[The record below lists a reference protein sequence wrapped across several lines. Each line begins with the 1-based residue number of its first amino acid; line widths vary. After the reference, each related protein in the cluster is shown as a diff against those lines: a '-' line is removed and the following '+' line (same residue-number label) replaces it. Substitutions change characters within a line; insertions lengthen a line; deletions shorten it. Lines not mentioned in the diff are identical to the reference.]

1 MFVSATTTILALVC
15 AQAPGSQDSAPKP
28 QRLEQRANEFTQS
41 SQDSAALDARED
53 GSTVMV
59 WHSRRQQSGTYGV
72 YARAFGPDG
81 AARTGEVQVNANT
94 KGMQMQPAVA
104 MGDQDGVWFAW
115 QSYGADGEQ
124 GAIIA
129 RRFAGDLSSAT
140 SEVLV
145 NEQTAG
151 NQSEPLIA
159 ALPGGGALVVWLSPD
174 EKGEHLRVRARRL
187 GADGAPTGP
196 AFAVD
201 ASPGT
206 THRTPTLVTDS
217 HGQALVVY
225 ARVDADA
232 KPAGIFARQMNKDG
246 EFLEGERRLDSE
258 DQPGL
263 EPTIGIDDG
272 ELTRGLAAWLVAD
285 GDDYAIRTRGLSWL
299 DDELT
304 LSTIQS
310 VPVEGEGYTS
320 GLSVSVSDKNQGIL
334 SWSRYAD
341 GPKREAGLFASRLSN
356 AGAPQGKSFRVTETS
371 AGSQSLASARGTQR
385 THLTADGRMAFAW
398 SGQAGLGDKSGAHLT
413 LLAPDSTELVAAASS
428 NELSF
433 APLDEGA
440 RPHDPPV
447 FDPEDVVQQGSGGDT
462 ESAGGASFDFL
473 GFTST
478 GWTPPDP
485 EMAVGM
491 NHIVGMV
498 NGGIAWWTKDGTQE
512 FFQDINGGGGFWG
525 SQGASS
531 FVFDPEVV
539 WDSHSD
545 RFVVFASDANNG
557 YLLAVSDDG
566 DPNGA
571 WHKYLI
577 DTIPIHGTD
586 FIDSGNLA
594 VDEDVIT
601 ITGDDFGPD
610 RLYML
615 FIDKSTA
622 MSGAPLVFD
631 SATINGRQSM
641 GTTTNYD
648 GGNQPLYLVWADEF
662 TTSTSLRI
670 YAVTNRLTNPTTQF
684 VTVTVPSYS
693 HPNDPPQ
700 MGTSSRPEL
709 FEARFWSAVVR
720 DGQLWA
726 THHQGQQRA
735 RVRWY
740 QFDLAGWP
748 SSGASPSLV
757 QTGDINLGQ
766 GIFTFFPSIWV
777 DAAQNM
783 AISFAQSSSNEF
795 ISMNMAFRKATDPL
809 GTTQTPLRIR
819 DSLSPE
825 GSGRW
830 GDYSATNDDP
840 AQADSFWGIH
850 EYRNN
855 SSWRTR
861 IARIDIG
868 CLDVPQNY
876 CTGAPNSAGPGAS
889 ISATGSTS
897 ILANDLVL
905 TATGCPQNQFGI
917 FFYGPSQ
924 TQVVLGDG
932 FRCVDGSLYRL
943 PAVDTGVFG
952 IGSYALDH
960 GNLPLGGDIAVGS
973 TWNFQFW
980 FRDPPFG
987 GAGYNTS
994 DALQITFCD

>member
-1 MFVSATTTILALVC
+1 MLVPATTTFLALLC
-15 AQAPGSQDSAPKP
+15 SQSAALQDAAPKTE
-28 QRLEQRANEFTQS
+28 RLEQRANEFTKS
-41 SQDSAALDARED
+41 SQDSVALDALSD
-53 GSTVMV
+53 GSTVLV

-72 YARAFGPDG
+72 YARSYDASG
-81 AARTGEVQVNANT
+81 AARTGEIQVNANT

-104 MGDQDGVWFAW
+104 MGDKDGVWFAW

-129 RRFAGDLSSAT
+129 RRFAGDLESAT
-140 SEVLV
+140 TEVLV
-145 NEQTAG
+145 NEQAAG

-174 EKGEHLRVRARRL
+174 EAGVHMRVRARRL
-187 GADGAPTGP
+187 GADGKPEGP

-201 ASPGT
+201 ETPDA
-206 THRTPTLVTDS
+206 THRTPALATDS
-217 HGQALVVY
+217 QGRALIAY
-225 ARVDADA
+225 GRVDAERR
-232 KPAGIFARQMNKDG
+232 PAGVFARRIDANG
-246 EFLEGERRLDSE
+246 ELLEGEVRIDADGQS
-258 DQPGL
+258 GL
-263 EPTIGIDDG
+263 EPVLDLSDDG
-272 ELTRGLAAWLVAD
+272 HALVAWLVAQ
-285 GDDYAIRTRGLSWL
+285 GDDYQIRARGLTWTAEGV
-299 DDELT
+299 ELNPIR
-304 LSTIQS
+304 SID
-310 VPVEGEGYTS
+310 VDGKGYTN
-320 GLSVSVSDKNQGIL
+320 GLAVALDGASAGLL
-334 SWSRYAD
+334 SWSRFAD
-341 GPKREAGLFASRLSN
+341 GPKREAGLFAQSLTLD
-356 AGAPQGKSFRVTETS
+356 AAPTGEAFRVTAVSEG
-371 AGSQSLASARGTQR
+371 AQCLASARGTTR
-385 THLTADGRMAFAW
+385 THLSPDGRMAFAW
-398 SGQAGLGDKSGAHLT
+398 SGSAGLDDTSGAHLS
-413 LLAPDSTELVAAASS
+413 LLAPAGTELIASAPS
-428 NELSF
+428 SKLSF

-440 RPHDPPV
+440 RPHDPPS
-447 FDPEDVVQQGSGGDT
+447 FDPEDVAQQGSAGDT
-462 ESAGGASFDFL
+462 ESAGGSSFDFL
-473 GFTST
+473 GFSNT

-512 FFQDINGGGGFWG
+512 FFSDINGGGGFWG
-525 SQGASS
+525 SQGASG

-539 WDSHSD
+539 WDSHSN
-545 RFVVFASDANNG
+545 RFVAFASDANNG

-566 DPNGA
+566 DPNGT

-577 DTIPIHGTD
+577 DTIPIFGTE

-601 ITGDDFGPD
+601 ITGDDFSPD

-615 FIDKSTA
+615 FIDKSSA
-622 MSGAPLVFD
+622 LNGNPLVFD
-631 SATINGRQSM
+631 NATISGRQSM
-641 GTTTNYD
+641 GTATNYD
-648 GGNQPLYLVWADEF
+648 TGNQPLYLLWANEF

-670 YAVTNRLTNPTTQF
+670 YAVTNRLTSPTTQF

-693 HPNDPPQ
+693 HPADPPQ

-709 FEARFWSAVVR
+709 FEARFWSAMVR

-748 SSGASPSLV
+748 SSGNNPSLA
-757 QTGDINLGQ
+757 QSGNINMGQ
-766 GIFTFFPSIWV
+766 GIYTFFPSIWA

-783 AISFAQSSSNEF
+783 TISFAQSSANEF

-809 GTTQTPLRIR
+809 GTTQAPLRII
-819 DSLSPE
+819 DSTSPE
-825 GSGRW
+825 ASGRW

-840 AQADSFWGIH
+840 AQANSFWGMH
-850 EYRNN
+850 EYRTN
-855 SSWRTR
+855 SWRTR

-868 CLDVPQNY
+868 CLGVPQNY
-876 CTGAPNSAGPGAS
+876 CTGAPNSAGTGAS
-889 ISATGSTS
+889 MSTSGSTS
-897 ILANDLVL
+897 ILTNDLVL
-905 TATGCPQNQFGI
+905 TATGCPANQFGV
-917 FFYGPSQ
+917 FFYGPNQ

-932 FRCVDGSLYRL
+932 FRCVGGSLYRL
-943 PAVDTGVFG
+943 PAVSTDVLG
-952 IGSYALDH
+952 IGSYALNH
-960 GNLPLGGDIAVGS
+960 GNLPLGGDIATGS

-994 DALQITFCD
+994 DAIQITFCD